1 MNKKVEKDSPQ
12 IECEN
17 SLSAVE
23 DSLFVLG
30 GKWKLRIIIVLISG
44 YTRFNEIQRRLNG
57 ISATVLS
64 SELKSLEL
72 NLLVKRVVHSQETP
86 VIVEYVPTQY
96 AESLKEVVTIL
107 ARWGV
112 NHKKVIT
119 QHSRTV

>member
-1 MNKKVEKDSPQ
+1 MKKKVEKNIPQ

-86 VIVEYVPTQY
+86 VIVEYVPTAY

-119 QHSRTV
+119 QHSRTT